1 MKNKIRRFQNTALY
15 TDKATEIRM
24 KYIGILLLLLSTILT
39 AQDNWSPPVQLSMD
53 GVHPYNMIGIPAI
66 TVDNNGVI
74 HAFWVKSPE
83 EDGGT
88 LPWEW
93 YSQIE
98 YRRSADGGNT
108 WAPTENLTPE
118 YTQYRI
124 MMLKAVCD
132 SKNDVHLVYMRGN
145 EGYEI
150 LYKKFDGITW
160 SDPELLGYGSS
171 YLRMNIDS
179 DDRIYATWMIGSEA
193 YYSYYEDGIWSDY
206 AKIGTGEYGLDDLKF
221 DQNNLLYA
229 VGSCWTDLTPYLFIY
244 DKMVENWIKIEEM
257 PNDTLEFGAAS
268 AISKDND
275 ELFIN
280 ISYRTYANSK
290 DFHMTME
297 MNTGEYSFPY
307 EYGDKNN
314 PEREMHIDQYNY
326 LHLFELHFYTGGDT
340 MDDMGLLH
348 SVGKN
353 GEWETTVIDS
363 SDENYS
369 YSSPYI
375 AFDKKNNKFYL
386 LYNQSDKLNT
396 TNRIFFRSKQN
407 TTGIEDNDSH
417 TVEDFRLNQNY
428 PNPFNNKTNISY
440 SLAHDCKVELSIFNS
455 NGQIV
460 AVLINSKQS
469 KGSYSIQFNA
479 DNLNSGVYY
488 YQLKTNGILRSI
500 KRMVYLK

>member
-1 MKNKIRRFQNTALY
+1 MKHII
-15 TDKATEIRM
+15 AT
-24 KYIGILLLLLSTILT
+24 ILLITTLLT
-39 AQDNWSPPVQLSMD
+39 AQLGNWSPPVQLSID

-66 TVDNNGVI
+66 TVDNNGTI
-74 HAFWVKSPE
+74 HAFWVKSIE
-83 EDGGT
+83 EDGGA

-98 YRRSADGGNT
+98 YRRSADGGKT
-108 WAPTENLTPE
+108 WDATENLTPDYFE
-118 YTQYRI
+118 HRI
-124 MMLKAVCD
+124 NYMKAVCD
-132 SKNDVHLVYMRGN
+132 SKNNVHLVYMRGS

-150 LYKKFDGITW
+150 LYKKFDGTTW
-160 SDPELLGYGSS
+160 SAPELIGYGSS

-179 DDRIYATWMIGSEA
+179 VDRIYATWMIGREA
-193 YYSYYEDGIWSDY
+193 YFAYYDNGVWSDY
-206 AKIGTGEYGLDDLKF
+206 KQIGSGEYGLDDLKF

-257 PNDTLEFGAAS
+257 PNDTLEFGAANVVS
-268 AISKDND
+268 RDND

-314 PEREMHIDQYNY
+314 PEREMYMDKYNY
-326 LHLFELHFYTGGDT
+326 IHLFEKHYYDSDYVT
-340 MDDMGLLH
+340 MGLIH
-348 SVGKN
+348 NIGKN
-353 GEWETTVIDS
+353 EIWETTAIDS
-363 SDENYS
+363 SSYHTYS
-369 YSSPYI
+369 EPNV
-375 AFDKKNNKFYL
+375 AFDKVNNKFFL
-386 LYNQSDKLNT
+386 LYQKYEIDNMIMYIN
-396 TNRIFFRSKQN
+396 FRSKQN

-417 TVEDFRLNQNY
+417 SVVDFRLNQNY
-428 PNPFNNKTNISY
+428 PNPFNNQTNISY
-440 SLAHDCKVELSIFNS
+440 GLSQTCEVELSVFNPK
-455 NGQIV
+455 GQIV
-460 AVLINSKQS
+460 AVLVNSKQS
-469 KGSYSIQFNA
+469 KGNHSIQFNA

-488 YQLKTNGILRSI
+488 YQLKTDGILRSL